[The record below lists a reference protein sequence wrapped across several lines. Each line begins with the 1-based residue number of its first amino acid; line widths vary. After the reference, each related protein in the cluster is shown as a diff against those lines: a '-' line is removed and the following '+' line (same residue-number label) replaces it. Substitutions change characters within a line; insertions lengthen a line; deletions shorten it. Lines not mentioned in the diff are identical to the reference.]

1 MNAYY
6 SNTNSEK
13 KLSVHSIPK
22 INIGNG
28 FIEFICSLVAFFTCR
43 AIVNI
48 FKISLS
54 LVCFI
59 AFFGIVGGMD
69 SGSMSMGRG
78 FICCAACTLFEA
90 VILRS
95 MVSKNKSNSSDSQ

>member
-6 SNTNSEK
+6 TNTGSQK
-13 KLSVHSIPK
+13 KLSSRALPK
-22 INIGNG
+22 INLGNG

-48 FKISLS
+48 VKISIS

-69 SGSMSMGRG
+69 SGSIGMGSG
-78 FICCAACTLFEA
+78 FICCAACTLIEA
-90 VILRS
+90 ALLKS
-95 MVSKNKSNSSDSQ
+95 MASKSNTESSDSE